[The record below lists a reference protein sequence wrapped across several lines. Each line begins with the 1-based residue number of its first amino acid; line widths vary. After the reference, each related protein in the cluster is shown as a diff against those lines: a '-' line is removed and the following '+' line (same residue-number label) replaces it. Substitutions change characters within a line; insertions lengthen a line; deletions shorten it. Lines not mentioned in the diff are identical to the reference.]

1 MVLPKLCPS
10 LFFFIKMK
18 MNGKS
23 EKSKNIILY
32 FLNAKTDIFFVLKT
46 FVLTDFF
53 VFSEH
58 FAFSIKL
65 TFCVVF
71 NYLVTVFNILYL
83 SSLFYKTI
91 LVIQF

>member
-10 LFFFIKMK
+10 LFFIKMK

-23 EKSKNIILY
+23 EKRKHIILY
-32 FLNAKTDIFFVLKT
+32 FLNTKTDIFFVLKT

-58 FAFSIKL
+58 FAFSVKQ